1 MKITVLGAAGGEV
14 TGSAYLVRAGGAQ
27 VLVDFGMFQG
37 GARAD
42 DLNRVP
48 SELALDRLDSVL
60 LTHAHL
66 DHVGRLPLLERGGY
80 SGSVRCTPA
89 TIDLA
94 GLILRD
100 SAKVQA
106 SDLERTNRRRERAGK
121 EPIEPLYGAGHVE
134 AIMGRF
140 SAVPYGG
147 AVAVAEGISAR
158 FVEAG
163 HMLGSAS
170 IELTV
175 EEKGA
180 RKTVIFSGDLGPWG
194 APILRDPEPFPDGDM
209 VFLESTYGDRD
220 HKPFAQTVE
229 EFIVIVRE
237 AVAAKGK
244 MLVPTFAVGR
254 AQVMLALLAWMFR
267 RGKVDPFP
275 VFLDSPMAIQASAIY
290 EEHRELFDEETLAFI
305 RERPIQEDLEMA
317 HSKATVTAE
326 ESKALN
332 DVRGPCMILAGAGMC
347 NAGRILHHLR
357 QNLWKPETRVII
369 VGYQGH
375 GTIGRMLVDGAREV
389 KIFGEPIAVRAGVH
403 TLGGF
408 SAHAG
413 QRDLLHWFGA
423 VARSKPRVILTHGED
438 RAREALAKCILGKF
452 GIRCAAPGL
461 HDTIEL

>member
-14 TGSAYLVRAGGAQ
+14 TGSAYLVRSGGAQ
-27 VLVDFGMFQG
+27 VLIDFGLFQG
-37 GARAD
+37 GGRAD
-42 DLNRVP
+42 ELNRVP
-48 SELALDRLDSVL
+48 AELALDRLDAVL

-80 SGSVRCTPA
+80 AGAVRCTPA

-106 SDLERTNRRRERAGK
+106 NDLERTNRRRLRAGK
-121 EPIEPLYGAGHVE
+121 EPLEPLYDAGHVE

-140 SAVPYGG
+140 SAVPYKDPVP
-147 AVAVAEGISAR
+147 VADGISAR

-175 EEKGA
+175 EAKGA

-194 APILRDPEPFPDGDM
+194 APILKDPEPFRGGDM

-237 AVAAKGK
+237 AVATKGK

-254 AQVMLALLAWMFR
+254 AQVILSLLAWMFR
-267 RGKVDPFP
+267 RGKVEPFP
-275 VFLDSPMAIQASAIY
+275 VYLDSPMAIQASAIY
-290 EEHRELFDEETLAFI
+290 QEHRELFDEETLAFI
-305 RERPIQEDLEMA
+305 RERPVREDLEMA
-317 HSKATVTAE
+317 RSKATVTPE

-357 QNLWKPETRVII
+357 QNLWKSETRVII
-369 VGYQGH
+369 VGYQAH
-375 GTIGRMLVDGAREV
+375 GSLGRLLIDGAKEV
-389 KIFGEPIAVRAGVH
+389 KIFGEPIAVRASVH

-423 VARSKPRVILTHGED
+423 VAQSRPRVILTHGED
-438 RAREALAKCILGKF
+438 RARDALAKCIQNKY